1 MCGSTVPNPG
11 SPEAKNEGCTCATMD
26 NCHGQGYRGRAGS
39 FAVSADCPLHGK
51 EFIADPIDEAEEEMK
66 SVGERFDGLS

>member
-1 MCGSTVPNPG
+1 
-11 SPEAKNEGCTCATMD
+11 MD

-51 EFIADPIDEAEEEMK
+51 EFIADPNVVEADPNVVEADSIDEAEEEMK
-66 SVGERFDGLS
+66 SVGDRFDGLS